1 MKTPSRVRMFRPISW
16 RDRVSASSREYVS
29 HILRELGR
37 LGLKVHDVESRDRP
51 PNTRTVLSDLLDWMS
66 ERPGKAFAQLHNW
79 QILDLNHI
87 CSRIKKNRLAK
98 PRIEISAHITKM
110 NNLSVRW
117 HPGGRPEQLLVAR
130 SRAARQPLVTW
141 AEEVRHRD

>member
-1 MKTPSRVRMFRPISW
+1 
-16 RDRVSASSREYVS
+16 
-29 HILRELGR
+29 
-37 LGLKVHDVESRDRP
+37 
-51 PNTRTVLSDLLDWMS
+51 MS